1 MKCYNC
7 NSQLTDAD
15 YCVKCGADVTVYKTI
30 VKKSNEYY
38 NLGLAKAQVRDLS
51 GAVVA
56 LRTSVRIN
64 KLNTKARNL
73 LGLVYFEMG
82 EAVSALSEW
91 VISKNLQ
98 PEKNIADSYIKAV
111 QSNPNKLDV
120 INQTIKKYNQA
131 LLYAKQ
137 GSDDLAVIQLKK
149 VLNLNPN
156 LVKGHQL
163 LALLYIKTE
172 EFDKARKALRKEI
185 AIDRNNTLTL
195 KYIAAVDTRLGA
207 DPEDSVSYDRPKRSP
222 GEKKVFKPE
231 TTITGSDMIVP
242 RNSYKEPANGL
253 MNVVCILIGL
263 VIGAVLL
270 GALILPARTTA
281 LRQQQQQE
289 INELSND
296 LANKTSELDSLKTQV
311 EQLTTE
317 RDNAVATATQYT
329 GETGVLAQ
337 YEGILSVANLYISGN
352 VVEAGEQIANLSVD
366 SMPSETAKT
375 LYNTIYQTA
384 RTQAFSSLYQTG
396 YDAYNSNDFPVA
408 IDNLLRAYKIDGT
421 GAEVNYYLARS
432 YSKSGDAASA
442 APYYQYVIDNFPD
455 TQLATYSS
463 QNLGY

>member
-15 YCVKCGADVTVYKTI
+15 YCEKCGADVTVYKTV
-30 VKKSNEYY
+30 VKRSNDYY
-38 NLGLAKAQVRDLS
+38 NIGLAKAQVRDLS

-91 VISKNLQ
+91 VISKNFQ
-98 PEKNIADSYIKAV
+98 PEKNIADNYIKAV

-172 EFDKARKALRKEI
+172 EYEKARKALRKAI

-195 KYIAAVDTRLGA
+195 RYISVIEKKLGQDPA
-207 DPEDSVSYDRPKRSP
+207 DVFDKPKRAP

-231 TTITGSDMIVP
+231 TTVTGNDVVVP

-263 VIGAVLL
+263 VIGAVLI
-270 GALILPARTTA
+270 GTLILPARTTA
-281 LRQQQQQE
+281 LKQEQQQE
-289 INELSND
+289 INALSND

-311 EQLTTE
+311 QQLTQE

-329 GETGVLAQ
+329 GETGILAQ
-337 YEGILSVANLYISGN
+337 YEGILSIANLYITGD
-352 VVEAGEQIANLSVD
+352 VVAAGEQITNLSVD
-366 SMPSETAKT
+366 SMPSDTAKT

-384 RTQAFSSLYQTG
+384 RTQAFTTLYQEG
-396 YDAYNSNDFPVA
+396 YAAYNSNDFTVA

-421 GAEVNYYLARS
+421 GPEVNYYLARS

-455 TQLATYSS
+455 TQLATYSA